1 MNRRTFGAG
10 SLVRRLVIVGVLAAF
25 CLVMF
30 GPSVQAYSRDQVKT
44 QMTIMPKAS
53 DDPWGGDRIAPV
65 RETWYSKFL
74 TIFGLRAE
82 PKPKSD
88 DVQGTGTKNGST
100 PATTIAR

>member
-44 QMTIMPKAS
+44 KMAVMPKYN
-53 DDPWGGDRIAPV
+53 DDPFDIDKSAPLKSARAISLLQRIRIMLGITPNPD
-65 RETWYSKFL
+65 TN
-74 TIFGLRAE
+74 
-82 PKPKSD
+82 
-88 DVQGTGTKNGST
+88 KNGEKSNESATNST
-100 PATTIAR
+100 TTR